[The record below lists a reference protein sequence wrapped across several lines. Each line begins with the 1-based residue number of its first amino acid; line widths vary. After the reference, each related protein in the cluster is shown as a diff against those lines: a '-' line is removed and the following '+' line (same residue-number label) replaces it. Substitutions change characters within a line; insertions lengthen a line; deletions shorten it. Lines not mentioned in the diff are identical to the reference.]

1 MCLVTAG
8 CEMRSSA
15 AALVKLSLSATVLNT
30 FSLKSVIILSVIRA
44 AEVGVALPVAGRSF
58 RAALSEQ
65 KQR

>member
-1 MCLVTAG
+1 MELIEPT
-8 CEMRSSA
+8 
-15 AALVKLSLSATVLNT
+15 LNT